1 MPTLDLDILSED
13 AVRAL
18 VDHVR
23 EHYEESGHI
32 LPRIGKPP
40 KCAIPFRTEE
50 PFKKIVVN
58 LIAADGSEGQKIEFL
73 ADGEQVVVAGIHPDT
88 QQPYRWPRG
97 ELGAVR
103 LGELPYIR
111 EAEARALV
119 EDLVAILVRDFGYKR
134 APSGRSSARA
144 AAAPS

>member
-23 EHYEESGHI
+23 EHYEESGYI

-58 LIAADGSEGQKIEFL
+58 LTAADGSEGQKIEFL

-88 QQPYRWPRG
+88 RAALSLAAWRARTDQARRLALHPRG
-97 ELGAVR
+97 G
-103 LGELPYIR
+103 G
-111 EAEARALV
+111 ARAGRGLWSKSWSATSATNA
-119 EDLVAILVRDFGYKR
+119 LQSGRAGLPT
-134 APSGRSSARA
+134 APS
-144 AAAPS
+144 